1 MIQRF
6 RTQITAVAAAAA
18 VAALG
23 VAYAQST
30 LMEPPVAAEA
40 QSAAPAG
47 MTPAEMA
54 PTPTT
59 ETPVTE
65 AAPAQAVPAPAE
77 PAPAQRIEIIAEPA
91 YVPPPPGMTA
101 PLDRGEVIAEFEA
114 MRAAGVLVPAGEAGD
129 TLETAER
136 RNAYHQAQ
144 ADEWIGYQVRLAE
157 VRLANQQALD
167 AQARALE
174 AQMQAD
180 MQAAQLPG
188 QAPATT
194 QGSTGN

>member
-18 VAALG
+18 LAALG

-30 LMEPPVAAEA
+30 LVEPPVAAEA
-40 QSAAPAG
+40 QTAA
-47 MTPAEMA
+47 PAEMA
-54 PTPTT
+54 PAPMT
-59 ETPVTE
+59 EAPVTE
-65 AAPAQAVPAPAE
+65 AAPAQAMPAPVE

-194 QGSTGN
+194 QGSTGNTGN

>member
-6 RTQITAVAAAAA
+6 RTQITAIAAAAA
-18 VAALG
+18 LAALG

-30 LMEPPVAAEA
+30 LVEPPVAAEA
-40 QSAAPAG
+40 QTAA
-47 MTPAEMA
+47 PAEMA
-54 PTPTT
+54 PAPMT
-59 ETPVTE
+59 EAPVTE
-65 AAPAQAVPAPAE
+65 TAPAQAMPAPVE

-188 QAPATT
+188 QAPAAT
-194 QGSTGN
+194 QGSTGNTGN